1 MDFRGDC
8 VGFQG
13 YAQLTGYLCFMG
25 SADSIAK
32 SVPIANDDFAV
43 RRETVATMKP
53 GSIDA
58 TLLLRRALAEFIG
71 TALLL
76 IVVIGSGI
84 AAQSLSSGDVGL
96 ELSSSHDSHQR

>member
-1 MDFRGDC
+1 
-8 VGFQG
+8 
-13 YAQLTGYLCFMG
+13 
-25 SADSIAK
+25 
-32 SVPIANDDFAV
+32 V

-84 AAQSLSSGDVGL
+84 AAQSLSPTDVGL
-96 ELSSSHDSHQR
+96 GPRPERGKGLPVTLRVGVG